1 MVWPSRLP
9 EMNAINHLW
18 DIIERIR
25 NMSLS
30 RLGSSMYK
38 SYQNLLRRYPV
49 GVQAVQTSVFTGV
62 GDVIAQLFVEKK
74 EMKDFDVMRLLRF
87 GAIGGIYIGPVLR
100 TWFGFLDSRFKGRSA
115 IIVVKK
121 VALDQLCFVPLFLGV
136 LVSIIGFG
144 NGKSVDQ
151 VKEKLEADYPDIMMT
166 NYKIWPLVQT
176 LNFSVVPVHYQVP
189 LVQVVAVGWNTYM
202 SWKAHQPV
210 QKKQELAHV
219 E

>member
-1 MVWPSRLP
+1 MERQLHKSITANPKAQNTKLEALP
-9 EMNAINHLW
+9 LTMDNAEANSFHPMTESI
-18 DIIERIR
+18 
-25 NMSLS
+25 
-30 RLGSSMYK
+30 K
-38 SYQNLLRRYPV
+38 
-49 GVQAVQTSVFTGV
+49 
-62 GDVIAQLFVEKK
+62 
-74 EMKDFDVMRLLRF
+74 
-87 GAIGGIYIGPVLR
+87 GPVLR

-121 VALDQLCFVPLFLGV
+121 VALDQLCFVPVFLGV
-136 LVSIIGFG
+136 LVSIIGFA
-144 NGKSVDQ
+144 NGKSLDQ

-210 QKKQELAHV
+210 QKKQEPAHV